1 MKWAAGTMC
10 TIQVDDLHGYP
21 IFGLSMFLVYVNMV
35 KFVFGP
41 PFIFIVFDPHKFE
54 NGPLHQL
61 VAM

>member
-10 TIQVDDLHGYP
+10 TIQVDDFHGYS

-41 PFIFIVFDPHKFE
+41 PFIFIVFWH
-54 NGPLHQL
+54 GVSLAIRGVC
-61 VAM
+61 VAKL